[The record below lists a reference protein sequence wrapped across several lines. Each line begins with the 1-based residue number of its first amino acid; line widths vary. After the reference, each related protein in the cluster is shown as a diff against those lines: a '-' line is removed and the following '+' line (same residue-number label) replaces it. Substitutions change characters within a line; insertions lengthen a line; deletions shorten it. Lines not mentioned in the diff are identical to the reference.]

1 MEHMSA
7 RRFSCTTATFGGK
20 LPEKLRAMQ
29 AAGFAATEF
38 WPRDLFEHADG
49 PDTAVELLRETGLT
63 VSAYQALR
71 NFEGMSPEVRARKLD
86 IAKQLMDQMA
96 FLGADLLVLCSN
108 TAPESSG
115 DHGRIA
121 EDLAVL
127 GELARSRGLR
137 VAYEALCWGR
147 WIRDYRDAW
156 RVVKATAHE
165 NVGIMLDSFHV
176 YALDL
181 PLDGIGE
188 IPADKIF
195 LVEVADLPG
204 TNLDLV
210 EVSREYR
217 LFPGE
222 GVTPIA
228 DFVRQVRKTGYA
240 GQYSIEVFNAQY
252 RAMAAEAV
260 AERAMRC
267 MRALFSGIETG

>member
-1 MEHMSA
+1 MSA
-7 RRFSCTTATFGGK
+7 RRFSFTTATFGGK
-20 LPEKLRAMQ
+20 LPEKLRAMA

-49 PDTAVELLRETGLT
+49 PDTAVALLRDSGLT
-63 VSAYQALR
+63 VSAYQCLR
-71 NFEGMSPEVRARKLD
+71 NFEGMLPDVRARKLN
-86 IAKQLMDQMA
+86 IARQLMDQMA

-121 EDLAVL
+121 ADLVVL
-127 GELARSRGLR
+127 GELARSCNIR
-137 VAYEALCWGR
+137 VAYEAICWGH

-156 RVVKATAHE
+156 RVVKAAAHP
-165 NVGIMLDSFHV
+165 NVGVMLDSFHV
-176 YALDL
+176 SALDL

-195 LVEVADLPG
+195 LVELADLPR

-222 GVTPIA
+222 GVAPIA
-228 DFVRQVRKTGYA
+228 DFVRQVLKTEYA
-240 GQYSIEVFNAQY
+240 GTYSIEVFNAQY

-260 AERAMRC
+260 AERAMRS